1 MESVATHP
9 AETRSTPS
17 VSDAIVAD
25 SVSITY
31 RDEREGRVVVAVED
45 LTLTVPRRA
54 FVSII
59 GPSGCG
65 KSTFLRSIGDLNE
78 GAGLLGTLLVNGV
91 SPLEARRNNDFAFV
105 FQDAVLLPWRRT
117 IDNVRLP
124 LEVVRRREGL
134 AAVGRTPEE
143 LLVLV
148 GLSGFEQAYPRE
160 LSGGMRQR
168 VAIARALTMDPS
180 ILLMDEPFGALDE
193 ISRERMNLELLRIWS
208 QTETSVVFVT
218 HSIAEAVF
226 LSDYVVVM
234 TSRPGRVRA
243 FIPIDLPRPRDRDVK
258 RTEQFLTYENAVRDA
273 LGA

>member
-1 MESVATHP
+1 MESVTTRP
-9 AETRSTPS
+9 AEARPDGT

-31 RDEREGRVVVAVED
+31 HDEREGRVVVAVED
-45 LTLTVPRRA
+45 LNLTVPRRA

-78 GAGLLGTLLVNGV
+78 GAGLGGSLLVNGV

-105 FQDAVLLPWRRT
+105 FQDAVLLPWRRA
-117 IDNVRLP
+117 IENVRLP
-124 LEVVRRREGL
+124 LEVVRKKEGL
-134 AAVGRTPEE
+134 GTTGRTPEE
-143 LLVLV
+143 LLQLV
-148 GLSGFEQAYPRE
+148 GLSGFEQAYPRQ

-168 VAIARALTMDPS
+168 VAIARALTMNPS

-193 ISRERMNLELLRIWS
+193 ISRERMNIELLRIWS

-226 LSDYVVVM
+226 LSDQVVVM

-243 FIPIDLPRPRDRDVK
+243 NIAIDLPRPRDREVK

>member
-1 MESVATHP
+1 MESVATQP
-9 AETRSTPS
+9 AEARSTGS
-17 VSDAIVAD
+17 ASDAIVAD

-45 LTLTVPRRA
+45 LNLTVPRRA

-78 GAGLLGTLLVNGV
+78 GAGLTGTLLVNGV
-91 SPLEARRNNDFAFV
+91 SPPEARRNNDFAFV

-124 LEVVRRREGL
+124 LEVVRRREG
-134 AAVGRTPEE
+134 VGVPGRSPEE

-148 GLSGFEQAYPRE
+148 GLSGFEHAYPRE

-168 VAIARALTMDPS
+168 AAIARALTMDPS

-208 QTETSVVFVT
+208 QTEASVVFVT

-243 FIPIDLPRPRDRDVK
+243 LIAIDLPRPRDRDIK
-258 RTEQFLTYENAVRDA
+258 RTEQFLTYENAIRDA